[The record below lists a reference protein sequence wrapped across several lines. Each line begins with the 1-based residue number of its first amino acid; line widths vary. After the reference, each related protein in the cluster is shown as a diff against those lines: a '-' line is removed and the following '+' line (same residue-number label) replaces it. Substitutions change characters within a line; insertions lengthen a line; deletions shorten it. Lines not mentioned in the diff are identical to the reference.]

1 MLEWSG
7 VLSNTNLDRSNHE
20 LENTLFFLNKNP
32 LCEDI
37 KSKCINF
44 LFFLICFLIFKA
56 FFFTKRNISFL

>member
-44 LFFLICFLIFKA
+44 SFFLICFLIF
-56 FFFTKRNISFL
+56 